1 MEVTLPSLIFHSEP
15 HFGHRD
21 AWVGGRVSKGSEFCI
36 YVMLLLCAS
45 PFCDVQWLAGSSFYK
60 VVILYSLLFQ
70 NLDPFLQQKLF
81 VVLPNLWFEKLKLCP
96 ILLMLDW
103 FHA

>member
-1 MEVTLPSLIFHSEP
+1 MFGLGGELVKEVDFAFMLCYYFVQAHFVMFSGLLGPLPIKLLYFTAYFFK
-15 HFGHRD
+15 FGP
-21 AWVGGRVSKGSEFCI
+21 VFVTYF
-36 YVMLLLCAS
+36 
-45 PFCDVQWLAGSSFYK
+45 
-60 VVILYSLLFQ
+60 
-70 NLDPFLQQKLF
+70 F

>member
-1 MEVTLPSLIFHSEP
+1 MFGLGGELVKEVNFVFMFCYHFVQAHFVMFSGLLGSL
-15 HFGHRD
+15 
-21 AWVGGRVSKGSEFCI
+21 
-36 YVMLLLCAS
+36 
-45 PFCDVQWLAGSSFYK
+45 FYK
-60 VVILYSLLFQ
+60 AVILYSLLFSKSG
-70 NLDPFLQQKLF
+70 PVFATKLF